1 MLPIAAFI
9 PVIGQVI
16 DKLFPDESK
25 ANEAKLELAKL
36 QQQGELQ
43 IILGQL
49 EINKAEAQSGSV
61 FVGGWRP
68 AIGWTCAFALAYE
81 YLFLPLLSWFAIV
94 HDMPVPP
101 HLVMD
106 GMMELVLAMLG
117 VAGLRTVEKIQGVAK

>member
-1 MLPIAAFI
+1 MPPIAAFM
-9 PVIGQVI
+9 PVIGQII
-16 DKLFPDESK
+16 DKIFPDESK

-43 IILGQL
+43 IIFGQL

-94 HDMPVPP
+94 
-101 HLVMD
+101 
-106 GMMELVLAMLG
+106 LG
-117 VAGLRTVEKIQGVAK
+117 L

>member
-1 MLPIAAFI
+1 
-9 PVIGQVI
+9 
-16 DKLFPDESK
+16 
-25 ANEAKLELAKL
+25 
-36 QQQGELQ
+36 
-43 IILGQL
+43 
-49 EINKAEAQSGSV
+49 
-61 FVGGWRP
+61 
-68 AIGWTCAFALAYE
+68 LAYE